1 MLHPQ
6 PLVPPPLRDIP
17 APATAPHHPP
27 RWWRLDESWDSGV
40 WEVLQGDPS
49 DHVSL
54 PVNFR
59 EAEDLMAQR
68 ELQDHGEPG

>member
-6 PLVPPPLRDIP
+6 PLVPPALHDIP
-17 APATAPHHPP
+17 APATAPHRPA
-27 RWWRLDESWDSGV
+27 EVVEAGWDWGV

-49 DHVSL
+49 DRVSL

-59 EAEDLMAQR
+59 EAEDLMARR
-68 ELQDHGEPG
+68 EPQDHGEPG